1 MDGDIGIVDVL
12 VYAIAG
18 LVIGVLARAIMPGR
32 QQMSLVATLVLGVIA
47 AIIGGYLWNA
57 VFPDNEGIAWIGSIV
72 VAVILLWLYAR
83 LAPNLSR
90 RRV

>member
-1 MDGDIGIVDVL
+1 MENVGLLDVL
-12 VYAIAG
+12 WYAIAG

-32 QQMSLVATLVLGVIA
+32 QEMSMVATIVLGVVA

-57 VFPDNEGIAWIGSIV
+57 IFPDNEGVAWIGSII
-72 VAVILLWLYAR
+72 VAIVLLWLYAR

>member
-1 MDGDIGIVDVL
+1 MENVGLLDVL
-12 VYAIAG
+12 WYAIAG
-18 LVIGVLARAIMPGR
+18 LVIGILARAIMPGR
-32 QQMSLVATLVLGVIA
+32 QEMSMVATLVLGVVA

-57 VFPDNEGIAWIGSIV
+57 IFPDNEGVAWIGSII
-72 VAVILLWLYAR
+72 VAIVLLWLYAR